1 MKIEKLQ
8 DMDLTRLTRKSYGDD
23 AAMERRVT
31 EILKRVQLEG
41 DEALYQLTY
50 ELDKADLRGKS
61 LRLSPEDIEE
71 AYEAVDEGF
80 LEALRQAKR
89 NILHF
94 HEKQKRT
101 SWLEPGADGSML
113 GMLIRPLQRVGIYVP
128 GGTAA
133 YPSSVLMNA
142 LPAVAAGV
150 EEIVMVSPPRPDGT
164 LLPEVVVAAAEAGV
178 SEIYRIGGAQAI
190 AALAFG
196 TEQIRRVDKI
206 TGPGN
211 IYVTMAKKQVF
222 GNVDID
228 MLAGPSEILVL
239 ADESGRPAEL
249 AADLLSQAEH
259 DRLASA
265 ILVSPSRRIL
275 EETVAEIEKQLADL
289 PRQEIARAAW
299 ETYGAAILVE
309 DLAEGMDLA
318 NRIAPEHF
326 ELVVSDPYA
335 WLGQVR
341 NAGAVFLGRY
351 SPEPVGDYFAGPN
364 HVLPTGGT
372 ARFYSPLNVDTFLK
386 KVSVIH
392 YSQAALQRDW
402 EQIALLARREGLE
415 AHARAVE
422 ARRTT
427 GTSDNGDGSSC
438 PSIGHGDGSS
448 CPRAR
453 S

>member
-1 MKIEKLQ
+1 MKIERLG

-23 AAMERRVT
+23 AALERRVAD
-31 EILKRVQLEG
+31 ILERVRREG
-41 DEALYQLTY
+41 DEALYQLTL
-50 ELDKADLRGKS
+50 ELDQADLRAKE
-61 LRLSPEDIEE
+61 LRLSGGEIEQ
-71 AYEAVDEGF
+71 AYQAVGEEY
-80 LEALRQAKR
+80 LQALRAAKT
-89 NILHF
+89 NILRF

-101 SWLEPGADGSML
+101 SWLEPEADGTMM

-150 EEIVMVSPPRPDGT
+150 QEIVMVSPPRADGS

-178 SEIYRIGGAQAI
+178 TEIYPLGGAQAI
-190 AALAFG
+190 AALAYG

-211 IYVTMAKKQVF
+211 IYVTLAKKQVF
-222 GNVDID
+222 GTVDID
-228 MLAGPSEILVL
+228 MLAGPSEILIL
-239 ADESGRPAEL
+239 ADETGRPQEL

-259 DRLASA
+259 DRLSSA
-265 ILVSPSRRIL
+265 ILVSPSQRLL
-275 EETVAEIEKQLADL
+275 EKTVVELENQLATL
-289 PRQEIARAAW
+289 PRREIAGAAW
-299 ETYGAAILVE
+299 ETYGAAILVK
-309 DLAEGMDLA
+309 DLAEGLDLA

-326 ELVVSDPYA
+326 ELVVAEPYA
-335 WLGQVR
+335 WLGKVK

-364 HVLPTGGT
+364 HVLPTGGS

-392 YSQAALQRDW
+392 YSETALAENQAK
-402 EQIALLARREGLE
+402 IALLARREGLE
-415 AHARAVE
+415 GHARAVE
-422 ARRTT
+422 ARRLK
-427 GTSDNGDGSSC
+427 S
-438 PSIGHGDGSS
+438 
-448 CPRAR
+448 
-453 S
+453 